1 LLRIAPLVRIIL
13 PIPNLRLRDLVLIW
27 KIAMSNLMSF
37 RTSSSLHQQHVA
49 TVLRV
54 ARAIAIALVTVAC
67 ACLAGGMA
75 DG

>member
-1 LLRIAPLVRIIL
+1 
-13 PIPNLRLRDLVLIW
+13 
-27 KIAMSNLMSF
+27 MSNLMSF